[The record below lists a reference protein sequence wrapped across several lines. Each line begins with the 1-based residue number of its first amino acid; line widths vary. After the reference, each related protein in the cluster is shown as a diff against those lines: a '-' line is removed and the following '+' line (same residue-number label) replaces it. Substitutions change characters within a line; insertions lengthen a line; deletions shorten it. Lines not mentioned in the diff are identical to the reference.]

1 MASAFS
7 HAIAALSLGTCFYRP
22 QTPKR
27 VWIAGAVFA
36 VIPDLDAIGFRFGIH
51 YSDFASAYVIGS
63 VALAVILLQGGLETH
78 VSMLRIAFW
87 PALALAVVGVAVT
100 ACIVGAAVAA
110 IAGVPFVMAMQTAR
124 FLLVLALGPA
134 LARASVRWV
143 TRQGAES
150 A

>member
-51 YSDFASAYVIGS
+51 YSDFWGHRGFTHS
-63 VALAVILLQGGLETH
+63 LFFAVLL
-78 VSMLRIAFW
+78 
-87 PALALAVVGVAVT
+87 
-100 ACIVGAAVAA
+100 AAVAA
-110 IAGVPFVMAMQTAR
+110 ATLYRRGKTGIGRNALFAYF
-124 FLLVLALGPA
+124 FL
-134 LARASVRWV
+134 ASDGTVRV
-143 TRQGAES
+143 VEANNSGIIQINVIPPR
-150 A
+150 